1 MNKNSEKNCLQ
12 ELVTKARILI
22 VDDERKLC
30 EILKDIL
37 EGEGYSIDFV
47 LNGYDAIRKIQKQR
61 FDLVLLDIKL
71 PDIDGLTVLKRIK
84 EINED
89 IGVVMIS
96 AFGTVS
102 IAVEALKN
110 GADDFIEKPLET
122 ERILTFIKNFLE
134 KIELKRQRNQ
144 LRDTMLKEFKII
156 GESTQIKSILAW
168 IDRVAQTNNT
178 VLILGETGTGK
189 ELVARNIH
197 FKSQRAA
204 QPFIKINCAALPGEL
219 IESELFGYEK
229 GAFTGAHMRK
239 IGQFELAH
247 TGTLFLD
254 EIGDMSLPAQSKV
267 LRAIEEN
274 EILRLGGLKP
284 IKIDVRLI
292 AATNQNLKEFV
303 REKRFRADLY
313 HRINVMTIEIPPLRK
328 RREDIIVLAEYF
340 LKESCINNNLPIK
353 ILSDRAKDY
362 LYIQQ
367 WPGNVRELKHL
378 MDKLTVFVNN
388 QIIEL
393 KDINE
398 LIEKETAERIQFKTA
413 RGDMERDIIITALNQ
428 TDWHF
433 TKTAE
438 SLGIDRSTLF
448 RKMRKLGIKK
458 SD

>member
-1 MNKNSEKNCLQ
+1 MSL
-12 ELVTKARILI
+12 
-22 VDDERKLC
+22 
-30 EILKDIL
+30 
-37 EGEGYSIDFV
+37 
-47 LNGYDAIRKIQKQR
+47 
-61 FDLVLLDIKL
+61 
-71 PDIDGLTVLKRIK
+71 
-84 EINED
+84 
-89 IGVVMIS
+89 
-96 AFGTVS
+96 
-102 IAVEALKN
+102 AVEALKN

-134 KIELKRQRNQ
+134 KIKLKRQRNQ

-168 IDRVAQTNNT
+168 IDRVAQTNST

-229 GAFTGAHMRK
+229 GAFTGAYMRK
-239 IGQFELAH
+239 IGQFEAAH

-274 EILRLGGLKP
+274 EILRLGGVKP

-292 AATNQNLKEFV
+292 AATNQNLKELV
-303 REKRFRADLY
+303 REKRFRSDLY
-313 HRINVMTIEIPPLRK
+313 HRINVMTIKIPPLRE
-328 RREDIIVLAEYF
+328 RREDIPVLVEHF
-340 LKESCINNNLPIK
+340 LKENCINNNIPIK
-353 ILSDRAKDY
+353 VFSDKAKHY
-362 LYIQQ
+362 LYNQQ

-388 QIIEL
+388 QIIEM
-393 KDINE
+393 KDIND

-413 RGDMERDIIITALNQ
+413 RGDMERNLIIAALNQ

-448 RKMRKLGIKK
+448 RKMKNLGIKK

>member
-1 MNKNSEKNCLQ
+1 MNKNPEKNSIQ
-12 ELVTKARILI
+12 EFITRARILI
-22 VDDERKLC
+22 VDDERKIC

-37 EGEGYSIDFV
+37 EGEGYNIDFV
-47 LNGYDAIRKIQKQR
+47 LSGYDAIKKIQKDS

-71 PDIDGLTVLKRIK
+71 PDIDGLNVLKRIK
-84 EINED
+84 EINAE

-102 IAVEALKN
+102 LAVEALKN

-122 ERILTFIKNFLE
+122 KRILTFIKNYLE
-134 KIELKRQRNQ
+134 KIEFKRQRNQ

-156 GESTQIKSILAW
+156 GESTQIKAILAW

-197 FKSQRAA
+197 FKSHRAA

-247 TGTLFLD
+247 SGTLFLD
-254 EIGDMSLPAQSKV
+254 EVGDMSLPAQSKV

-274 EILRLGGLKP
+274 EILRLGGIKP

-292 AATNQNLKEFV
+292 TATNQNLKELV
-303 REKRFRADLY
+303 RDKKFRSDLY
-313 HRINVMTIEIPPLRK
+313 YRINVLTIEIPPLRK
-328 RREDIIVLAEYF
+328 RRDDILVLAEYF
-340 LKESCINNNLPIK
+340 LRESCINNNLPIK
-353 ILSDRAKDY
+353 VLSEKAKHY
-362 LYIQQ
+362 LYNQQ

-378 MDKLTVFVNN
+378 MEKLTVFVNN
-388 QIIEL
+388 QTIEME
-393 KDINE
+393 DISKI
-398 LIEKETAERIQFKTA
+398 IEKETAERIQFKTA
-413 RGDMERDIIITALNQ
+413 RGDQERDIITTALNQ
-428 TDWHF
+428 TGWHF
-433 TKTAE
+433 TKAAE

-448 RKMRKLGIKK
+448 RKMKKLGIKK
-458 SD
+458 I